1 MTEAELKI
9 LVDAANDR
17 FNALTPDQQEAY
29 REEQRR
35 SWVRGEMA
43 LSALVKKHTDPAT
56 GAIVYEDY
64 ASYCFD

>member
-9 LVDAANDR
+9 LIDKATAR
-17 FNALTPDQQEAY
+17 FDALTPEQQDAH

-35 SWVRGEMA
+35 SYVRGEMA
-43 LSALVKKHTDPAT
+43 LSKLVKKHTASDGT
-56 GAIVYEDY
+56 VVYDDY